1 MEGERN
7 GGRESEMEGGK
18 KGEMKGR
25 KERDWRKGGRKLF
38 VVLCESY
45 LLLS

>member
-1 MEGERN
+1 MK
-7 GGRESEMEGGK
+7 GGRKREMEGGK